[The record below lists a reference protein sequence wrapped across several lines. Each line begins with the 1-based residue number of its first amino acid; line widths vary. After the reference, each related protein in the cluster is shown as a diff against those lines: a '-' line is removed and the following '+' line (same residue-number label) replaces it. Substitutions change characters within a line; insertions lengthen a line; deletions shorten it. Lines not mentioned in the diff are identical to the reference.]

1 MTITFVLLIG
11 FLCGTLSAIFL
22 LPGLVAHLLK
32 TMLARA
38 NQSMAY
44 HNMTGRQVQSLIN
57 EALPFLGRFLS
68 PRGAATIADSLRT
81 NNQHQVKSIIVDQSV
96 ETLASDSQIQTKFA
110 LTAPEIIGLMTCV
123 DLSTHVLVT
132 DGPANYYPSM
142 PPVGSIHLPAEH
154 QTMRGALVHWPTG
167 YPTRWPQHAQLIDH
181 ITSGGEAHIV
191 VRDEA
196 WGRLVLS
203 YLLSQDVALD
213 DVKLIIAP
221 TDDLWVR
228 DSGPTL
234 VNTDRGKVAIANV
247 YTPNGLGY
255 HRRDTEAA
263 IVVAQAWGLETHRL
277 PLIVEGGNLVPDGN
291 GTLFMCDSVFAH
303 NPDVDREQLKQIML
317 LWFGIT
323 QLVILPTLPG
333 DITGHADIIIK
344 VAEPGALLL
353 TQAPKGHVWHDALE
367 EAVSC
372 ITETLTCDGRA
383 WQILR
388 MPIPHAN
395 KEWTYVNA
403 LTVNNV
409 LIAPSY
415 DDEADEIALQ
425 IFNKASPTRR
435 VCWVDYRAFM
445 VGAVH
450 CQTKEIPQ

>member
-1 MTITFVLLIG
+1 MTIAFVLLIG
-11 FLCGTLSAIFL
+11 FICGSLAAIFL

-57 EALPFLGRFLS
+57 EALPFVGRFLS
-68 PRGAATIADSLRT
+68 PRGAATIANSLRT

-96 ETLASDSQIQTKFA
+96 ETLASDTQIQTEFA
-110 LTAPEIIGLMTCV
+110 LTAPQIIGLMTCV
-123 DLSTHVLVT
+123 DLRAHVLVT
-132 DGPANYYPSM
+132 DGPANYHPNT
-142 PPVGSIHLPAEH
+142 PPVGPIHLPAEH

-167 YPTRWPQHAQLIDH
+167 YPTRWPQHAQLVDH

-196 WGRLVLS
+196 WARLVLS

-234 VNTDRGKVAIANV
+234 VNTERGKVAIANV
-247 YTPNGLGY
+247 YIPNGLGY

-303 NPDVDREQLKQIML
+303 NPDVNKERLDHLMA
-317 LWFGIT
+317 LWFGIS
-323 QLVILPTLPG
+323 QVILLPTLPG

-344 VAEPGALLL
+344 VAEPRVLLI
-353 TQAPKGHVWHDALE
+353 TQAPEGHKWYAALE
-367 EAVSC
+367 EVVRRVEESR
-372 ITETLTCDGRA
+372 TRDGMPWR
-383 WQILR
+383 ILR
-388 MPIPHAN
+388 LPMPQPD

-403 LTVNNV
+403 LTVNGV
-409 LIAPSY
+409 VIVPSY
-415 DDEADEIALQ
+415 DEKADANALK
-425 IFNKASPTRR
+425 IFNHASPERR